1 MLEAQTILQQAKDQ
15 LAEIVKQTE
24 RKNSMSDNYLK
35 TIIINYLET
44 KQREDVSKEAV
55 NKLIA
60 DLEF

>member
-15 LAEIVKQTE
+15 LAEIVKQTK
-24 RKNSMSDNYLK
+24 RKNSMSGNYLK
-35 TIIINYLET
+35 TIIINYLKS

>member
-24 RKNSMSDNYLK
+24 RKNSMSDNYFK